1 MSTKHLNIVR
11 WQEGQGF
18 LLRPGRAPEQLD
30 AESLRLPDQ
39 TCLALPADA
48 VRSLAIAVTPEE
60 IKHLGQALPFMLEES
75 LVEDVASLHFAHRP
89 LNDDVH
95 AVAIVQ
101 RSAMLEWQDRLPEG
115 LKETPWISEAL
126 CLPWSPGHCTVV
138 FETDYALVRW
148 SEAEGARIDLVLLP
162 ALLGSLKDL
171 STVIAYG
178 QDQDSAMSMVPDA
191 LQPLVQWRQGGL
203 SEALLLA
210 DSESLGPDLRQGAFA
225 PKLPFKR
232 WWVVWQR
239 VAIAMAVAVLLK
251 TGVSIV
257 DYEMLKAED
266 LQLRQA
272 IQESYRRINPRGQVV
287 DVEKQLNRQ
296 LAVFGAGA
304 QIGAFTPGLVDI
316 LNAAAAV
323 EGVVLTSVN
332 YSGTRDARINLSAP
346 DFQSVEQL
354 LDQLDKRSLSA
365 ELENSNAR
373 QDGVMAR
380 LKVEI

>member
-1 MSTKHLNIVR
+1 
-11 WQEGQGF
+11 
-18 LLRPGRAPEQLD
+18 
-30 AESLRLPDQ
+30 
-39 TCLALPADA
+39 
-48 VRSLAIAVTPEE
+48 
-60 IKHLGQALPFMLEES
+60 
-75 LVEDVASLHFAHRP
+75 
-89 LNDDVH
+89 
-95 AVAIVQ
+95 
-101 RSAMLEWQDRLPEG
+101 
-115 LKETPWISEAL
+115 
-126 CLPWSPGHCTVV
+126 
-138 FETDYALVRW
+138 VRW

-162 ALLGSLKDL
+162 ALLGSLQDL

-296 LAVFGAGA
+296 LAEFGAGA
-304 QIGAFTPGLVDI
+304 QIGAFTPVLVDI

-346 DFQSVEQL
+346 NFQSVEQL
-354 LDQLDKRSLSA
+354 LDQLAKRSLSA